1 MRNFSRNGSPC
12 GKNVLETSSCTASA
26 KAASPSGASAVG
38 TASIII
44 AVKEEGDDQE
54 CPVTAFT
61 SQIFQTF
68 TSKIPVPV
76 SGYPFFLRKQI
87 QKTIQNSTKKPKQQN
102 QKKWHAKCHQA
113 DWDKDH
119 CQDQYK
125 TDDISQNLHAVFP
138 PLFIPMYSRNP
149 SVLDFAGKTSL
160 TSMS

>member
-76 SGYPFFLRKQI
+76 SGEGCGVTRRLGCAWR
-87 QKTIQNSTKKPKQQN
+87 
-102 QKKWHAKCHQA
+102 
-113 DWDKDH
+113 
-119 CQDQYK
+119 
-125 TDDISQNLHAVFP
+125 
-138 PLFIPMYSRNP
+138 
-149 SVLDFAGKTSL
+149 
-160 TSMS
+160 